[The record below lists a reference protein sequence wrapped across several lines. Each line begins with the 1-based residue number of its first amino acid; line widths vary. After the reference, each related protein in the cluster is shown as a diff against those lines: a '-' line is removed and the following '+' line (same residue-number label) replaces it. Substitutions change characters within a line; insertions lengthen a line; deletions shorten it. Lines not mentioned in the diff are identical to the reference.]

1 MIFLC
6 ADCIT
11 HFTVISMYLCKDEQ
25 AVRQLT
31 SYIEELRAETAS
43 KDDIIAALRTELALR
58 ETGLEVDRHVSE
70 STGETATFQS
80 PSTPPSLEVDSQHPA
95 FHMFD

>member
-1 MIFLC
+1 MR
-6 ADCIT
+6 ADCIA
-11 HFTVISMYLCKDEQ
+11 HFCCNIMYLWKGEQ

-43 KDDIIAALRTELALR
+43 KDDIIAALRTELALG
-58 ETGLEVDRHVSE
+58 ETGLQVDRHASE

-80 PSTPPSLEVDSQHPA
+80 PSTPPSLEVDFQHPT